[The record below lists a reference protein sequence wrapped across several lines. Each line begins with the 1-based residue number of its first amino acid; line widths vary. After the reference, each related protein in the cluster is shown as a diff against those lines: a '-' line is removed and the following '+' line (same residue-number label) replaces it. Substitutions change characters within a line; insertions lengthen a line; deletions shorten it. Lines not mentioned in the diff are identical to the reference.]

1 MFRSIILAALVGS
14 AAVLAT
20 AEPVEAGR
28 VRVRVGPAGV
38 RVQTYRPRVV
48 ARPVYVRPRYVAPR
62 YIAPRYGYRAYGYPT
77 YGYQTY
83 GYPAYGYGA
92 GVYIGGPRVGFGV
105 YGY

>member
-1 MFRSIILAALVGS
+1 MFRSIIIAALVGS

-38 RVQTYRPRVV
+38 RVQTYRPRVL

-62 YIAPRYGYRAYGYPT
+62 YRYRSYGYPA